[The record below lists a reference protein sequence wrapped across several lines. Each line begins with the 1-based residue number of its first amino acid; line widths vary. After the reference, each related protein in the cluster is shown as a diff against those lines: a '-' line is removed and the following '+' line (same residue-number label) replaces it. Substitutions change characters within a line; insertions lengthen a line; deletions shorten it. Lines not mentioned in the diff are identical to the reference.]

1 MNPSLVEALERLRAN
16 NVLSQAQALPLL
28 REARGER
35 VSARPELKTL
45 LYAGVLLTV
54 SGVGLFLKENRERLG
69 PALIASVVGA
79 AAAACLVYAF
89 RRSPAF
95 TWGRAAS
102 PHVAADYLLLLG
114 VLLGAADLAYLE
126 TQFAL
131 LGPNWPYHLLVVSVL
146 SLAAAYRFDSRA
158 VLSFAL
164 ASFAA
169 WRGVAVSLPY
179 ASGWSG
185 GTTAVR
191 ANALACG
198 AVFVAAGILTGRS
211 RRKPHFEPVW
221 TTTGLLLLFGGVL
234 SGALQ
239 GGGSNWMAWEAILA
253 LLGAAVLALALRL
266 RRPLDFAIAVAALYV
281 GVLRLTSQVL
291 DGTTLSLFIAVW
303 SLAAL
308 AVLLVGTRRLRQAR

>member
-1 MNPSLVEALERLRAN
+1 VNPNLVEALESLRAK
-16 NVLSQAQALPLL
+16 NVLSQAQAGPLL

-54 SGVGLFLKENRERLG
+54 SAAGLFLKENRERLG
-69 PALIASVVGA
+69 PALIASLVGA

-102 PHVAADYLLLLG
+102 PHVGADYLLLLG

-131 LGPNWPYHLLVVSVL
+131 LGPNWPYHLLVVSLL

-198 AVFVAAGILTGRS
+198 AVFVAVGILTGRS

-221 TTTGLLLLFGGVL
+221 TTMGLLLLFGGVL

-239 GGGSNWMAWEAILA
+239 RGTNWVAWEAILA

-281 GVLRLTSQVL
+281 GVLRLTSEVL